1 MRKYLALAVLASA
14 VAVTACDG
22 ARTGSIVGPPDQP
35 VYLLPPDDGGG
46 GGGGG
51 EGGGE
56 TGGGTGP
63 QYRLSADLGTEYVN
77 NSRAH
82 MRAWSRFE
90 QLQGSTWVKIDASTL
105 SVSCTGPGVSDSD
118 SENNAGFTDVEFDAG
133 PYVNGAHITITCNHT
148 ATYGG
153 VTYTATTSQS
163 FTWTIL

>member
-14 VAVTACDG
+14 VAMTACDG
-22 ARTGSIVGPPDQP
+22 ARSGTIVGAPDQP
-35 VYLLPPDDGGG
+35 SYLMPVDDGGG

-51 EGGGE
+51 EGGGG

-63 QYRLSADLGTEYVN
+63 QYRLSADLGVEYVN
-77 NSRAH
+77 DSKAH

-90 QLQGSTWVKIDASTL
+90 QLVGSTWVKIDASTL

-133 PYVNGAHITITCNHT
+133 PYNYGAYVTISCSHS

-153 VTYTATTSQS
+153 VTYTAATSYS
-163 FTWTIL
+163 FTWTYL